1 MHVGCCEVQ
10 CGLATQVISR
20 EGAARPHTHSN
31 HPAPPLPPKT
41 NQAVSDLSSEIFSP
55 SFKKMVFMEAA
66 NLYPGSQ

>member
-55 SFKKMVFMEAA
+55 AFKKMV
-66 NLYPGSQ
+66 S